1 MANDPAFEIVCNEPQ
16 FMCPSG
22 IVCKNGH
29 GGAESVEDPDK
40 ELANDPAYETVC
52 NERNDAAIQRMEQD
66 AEAEALIRSRVVSS
80 IVLRGDLSALTE
92 EQLTRYYASLCESL
106 SLDVRFKPFDVLIL
120 NGRKVLYANRACTDM
135 LAKLHGITREI
146 IDGPRFVELDK
157 TKAIICIAR
166 ATSPSGRQETATAVV
181 PANDPIN
188 GIMKCETKAKRRATL
203 AILGLGLL
211 DHTELDTIPGIKLP
225 QDAPQSNGEAPTI
238 VRDPLDVAEDMARA
252 IRDDS
257 TLSRGEK
264 MNRWSSL
271 ITSTSIATRLT
282 SKMSPEAVAK
292 ELTRR
297 LK

>member
-1 MANDPAFEIVCNEPQ
+1 M
-16 FMCPSG
+16 S
-22 IVCKNGH
+22 
-29 GGAESVEDPDK
+29 EDTDK
-40 ELANDPAYETVC
+40 ELASDPAYETVC
-52 NERNDAAIQRMEQD
+52 NDNRDAAIQRMEQD

-106 SLDVRFKPFDVLIL
+106 SLDVRYKPFDLITFQ
-120 NGRKVLYANRACTDM
+120 GKRVLYANRACTDM

-146 IDGPRFVELDK
+146 IDGPRFVELGNV
-157 TKAIICIAR
+157 KAIICTAR
-166 ATSPSGRQETATAVV
+166 VTSPSGRQETATAVV

-211 DHTELDTIPGIKLP
+211 DHTELETIPGVRLP
-225 QDAPQSNGEAPTI
+225 QDAPQSVVDATS
-238 VRDPLDVAEDMARA
+238 VSRDPLDVAEDMAR
-252 IRDDS
+252 ILRDDKS
-257 TLSRGEK
+257 LSRADK
-264 MNRWSSL
+264 MAQWQKL
-271 ITSTSIATRLT
+271 CTSVSIAT
-282 SKMSPEAVAK
+282 KMTTESVAK

>member
-1 MANDPAFEIVCNEPQ
+1 MDENT
-16 FMCPSG
+16 
-22 IVCKNGH
+22 
-29 GGAESVEDPDK
+29 DK
-40 ELANDPAYETVC
+40 ELASDPEFVTIC
-52 NERNDAAIQRMEQD
+52 DERRDAAIQRMEQD
-66 AEAEALIRSRVVSS
+66 AEAEALIRFRVVSS

-106 SLDVRFKPFDVLIL
+106 GLDVRFKPFDFIL
-120 NGRKVLYANRACTDM
+120 SQGKKVLYANRACTDM

-211 DHTELDTIPGIKLP
+211 DHTELETIPGIKLP
-225 QDAPQSNGEAPTI
+225 QDAPQSSGEAPTI
-238 VRDPLDVAEDMARA
+238 VPWTMDGLLAEARDIKDRSNAPRAKRVKEWQELCEIAAEQ
-252 IRDDS
+252 
-257 TLSRGEK
+257 
-264 MNRWSSL
+264 
-271 ITSTSIATRLT
+271 LT
-282 SKMSPEAVAK
+282 EYKGMTWQQVSADIQ
-292 ELTRR
+292 RR

>member
-1 MANDPAFEIVCNEPQ
+1 MNADKELASDPAFEI
-16 FMCPSG
+16 
-22 IVCKNGH
+22 
-29 GGAESVEDPDK
+29 
-40 ELANDPAYETVC
+40 VC

-66 AEAEALIRSRVVSS
+66 AESEALIRSRVVSS

-188 GIMKCETKAKRRATL
+188 GFMKCETKAKRRATL

-211 DHTELDTIPGIKLP
+211 DHTELETIPGIRLP
-225 QDAPQSNGEAPTI
+225 QDAPQSSGKTPAIVPWTMDGLLAEA
-238 VRDPLDVAEDMARA
+238 RDIKDRSLAPRAKRVKEWQELCETAAEN
-252 IRDDS
+252 
-257 TLSRGEK
+257 L
-264 MNRWSSL
+264 
-271 ITSTSIATRLT
+271 
-282 SKMSPEAVAK
+282 PEYKGQSWQQVSADIQ
-292 ELTRR
+292 RR

>member
-1 MANDPAFEIVCNEPQ
+1 MNPE
-16 FMCPSG
+16 
-22 IVCKNGH
+22 
-29 GGAESVEDPDK
+29 DK
-40 ELANDPAYETVC
+40 ELASDPAFETVC

-106 SLDVRFKPFDVLIL
+106 SLDVRYKPFDLITFQ
-120 NGRKVLYANRACTDM
+120 GKRVLYANRACTDM

-146 IDGPRFVELDK
+146 IDGPRLVDLGA

-166 ATSPSGRQETATAVV
+166 VTSPSGRQETATAVV
-181 PANDPIN
+181 PAADPIN
-188 GIMKCETKAKRRATL
+188 GFMKCETKAKRRATL
-203 AILGLGLL
+203 AILGLGIL
-211 DHTELDTIPGIKLP
+211 DGTELETMPGIRLP
-225 QDAPQSNGEAPTI
+225 QDAPQPNTEAPTI

-252 IRDDS
+252 LKADNS
-257 TLSRGEK
+257 LSRGEK
-264 MNRWSSL
+264 LQRWHTL
-271 ITSTSIATRLT
+271 CQSTSIATGMPRDT
-282 SKMSPEAVAK
+282 VAT